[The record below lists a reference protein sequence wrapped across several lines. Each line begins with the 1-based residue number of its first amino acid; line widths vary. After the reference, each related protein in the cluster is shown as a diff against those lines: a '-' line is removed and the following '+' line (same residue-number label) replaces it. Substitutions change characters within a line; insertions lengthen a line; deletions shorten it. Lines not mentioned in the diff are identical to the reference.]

1 MEKGK
6 SLSLKEIFH
15 ELVAGVFIVDG
26 HSMIHRNYHAI
37 RGLSTSRGFPTN
49 AIYGFVRALKKLL
62 HDYQIE
68 RILIAFDA
76 KGPTFRHKVF
86 EKYKAQRPP
95 MPEDLKVQIPYI
107 FEIVDALGIPSIQI
121 EGYEADDIIGT
132 AVEFLSR
139 TAHHCIIVT
148 LDKDMLQLVNDQVWV
163 YDPKNDVLRDPKAVE
178 HRMGVKP
185 VQVVDLLA
193 LMGDKV
199 DNVPG
204 VPGIGEKTA
213 QKLIS
218 RFGSLD
224 ELYERLEEVTP
235 ARIKSLLEKHKDS
248 AFLSRDLVMI
258 KRDVPLEV
266 TEALFTVRERD
277 REKLRKLFL
286 ELEFFSMLKEL
297 TREKPKSAVRYETYG
312 TVSDLKDLD
321 HWLEKIQEK
330 GFFSLDLETTSED
343 PLHAR
348 LVGVSLAVSP
358 GEACYVPLQHDGT
371 LKLNKGQLPT
381 KVVLSRLTPYLS
393 DRGIGKI
400 GQNLKYDTRVL
411 MNYGVTLDGITCDAM
426 VADYLLNPTKRT
438 HNLDTM
444 SLEYL
449 GHQPITYKEVTEK
462 AGAEDGFWQVPL
474 AAATRYAAEDADLAL
489 RLCELLAPKVDAQ
502 GMKDLYETIE
512 LPLIPVLAAMEHR
525 GVKVDLDQLRE
536 LSKELEAKMIRLEE
550 RIHRLAGA
558 PFNINS
564 PKQLSEI
571 LFDKLGLKSIK
582 KTKTGRST
590 NVDVLMAL
598 SLEHEL
604 PALVLEYRSFSKLKT
619 GFVDALPKL
628 VDAKTGRIHTSFN
641 QTVTSTGRLSSSN
654 PNLQNIPIRT
664 EEGQRIREAFIAEEG
679 NLILSADY
687 SQIELRILAH
697 LSKDPIL
704 IEAFLKDEDVHART
718 ASEVFRVVP
727 SEITPELRRRA
738 KVINF
743 GIIYGMSGYGLAKE
757 LGIDRNEAEN
767 YISLYFTRLKRVKQY
782 QEELIERARSE
793 GLVRTLFGRI
803 RPVPELKSRNYQQ
816 REFGIRTVI
825 NAPIQ
830 GSAADIIKKAMIA
843 IHTRI
848 KTERLEASMVL
859 QVHDEL
865 VFEVSQDQV
874 DQLEGLVRDE
884 MEHVVAL
891 EVPLK
896 VEIQAGKNWRE
907 AH

>member
-1 MEKGK
+1 MEKEK
-6 SLSLKEIFH
+6 KFSLREVIL
-15 ELVAGVFIVDG
+15 ELEQVVFIVDG

-37 RGLSTSRGFPTN
+37 RGLSNSKGFPTN
-49 AIYGFVRALKKLL
+49 AIFGFVRALKKLL
-62 HDYQIE
+62 YDYQVK

-86 EKYKAQRPP
+86 ERYKAQRPP

-107 FEIVDALGIPSIQI
+107 FEIVDALGIPSLQL

-132 AVEFLSR
+132 AVEALSQ
-139 TAHHCIIVT
+139 TPSHCIIVT
-148 LDKDMLQLVNDQVWV
+148 MDKDMLQLVNNRVWV
-163 YDPKNDVLRDPKAVE
+163 YDPKNDILRDATGVVK
-178 HRMGVKP
+178 RLGVKP
-185 VQVVDLLA
+185 KQVVDLLA

-213 QKLIS
+213 QRLIS
-218 RFGSLD
+218 RFGSLGALYGRLD
-224 ELYERLEEVTP
+224 EVAP
-235 ARIKSLLEKHKDS
+235 PRIKSLLEAHRDT
-248 AFLSRDLVMI
+248 AFLSRDLVLI
-258 KRDVPLEV
+258 RKDVPLEI
-266 TEALFTVRERD
+266 TEENFIFRKKDEK
-277 REKLRKLFL
+277 KLRDLFL

-297 TREKPKSAVRYETYG
+297 TKEKPASAVRYDAYT
-312 TVSDLKDLD
+312 TISDITSLKE
-321 HWLEKIQEK
+321 WTEKIEEK
-330 GFFSLDLETTSED
+330 KSFSVDLETTSEN

-348 LVGVSLAVSP
+348 IVGVSLALAP
-358 GEACYVPLQHDGT
+358 GEACYVPLKHDEQGT
-371 LKLNKGQLPT
+371 GPRQLPL
-381 KVVLSRLTPYLS
+381 KDVLNHLKPYL
-393 DRGIGKI
+393 GNPTFGKI

-411 MNYGVTLDGITCDAM
+411 MNYDIAVEGISCDAM

-444 SLEYL
+444 SMEYL
-449 GHQPITYKEVTEK
+449 GHQPISFKEVTGK
-462 AGAEDGFWQVPL
+462 AGARDGFWQVPV
-474 AAATRYAAEDADLAL
+474 ADATRYASEDADLAL
-489 RLCELLAPKVDAQ
+489 RLCTLLTPKVHGQ
-502 GMKDLYETIE
+502 GMKELYETIE

-525 GVKVDLDQLRE
+525 GVKVDLEHLSD
-536 LSKELEAKMIRLEE
+536 LSKELAVRMERLEE
-550 RIHRLAGA
+550 KVYRLAGE

-571 LFDKLGLKSIK
+571 LFDKLGLKSVK

-604 PALVLEYRSFSKLKT
+604 PALVLEYRSFSKLKS

-628 VDAKTGRIHTSFN
+628 VDAETGRIHTSFN
-641 QTVTSTGRLSSSN
+641 QTIASTGRLSSSN

-664 EEGQRIREAFIAEEG
+664 EEGRRIREAFIAETG

-697 LSKDPIL
+697 LSEDPVL
-704 IEAFLKDEDVHART
+704 IQAFLNGEDVHART
-718 ASEVFRVVP
+718 ASEIFGVALDSV
-727 SEITPELRRRA
+727 TPELRRRA

-757 LGIDRNEAEN
+757 LGIDRKEAEA
-767 YISLYFTRLKRVKQY
+767 YIMQYFTRLQRVKEY
-782 QEELIERARSE
+782 QKELIERARAE

-816 REFGIRTVI
+816 REFGIRTAT

-843 IHTRI
+843 IHARI
-848 KTERLEASMVL
+848 RSEKLDASMVL

-865 VFEVSQDQV
+865 VFEVKKDQAEM
-874 DQLEGLVRDE
+874 LEGLVKEE
-884 MEHVVAL
+884 MEHAVSL
-891 EVPLK
+891 RVPLK
-896 VEIQAGKNWRE
+896 VGIQSGENWRE

>member
-1 MEKGK
+1 MEKEK
-6 SLSLKEIFH
+6 KFSLREVIL
-15 ELVAGVFIVDG
+15 ELEQVVFIVDG

-37 RGLSTSRGFPTN
+37 RGLSNSKGFPTN
-49 AIYGFVRALKKLL
+49 AIFGFVRALKKLL
-62 HDYQIE
+62 YDYQVK

-86 EKYKAQRPP
+86 ERYKAQRPP

-107 FEIVDALGIPSIQI
+107 FEIVDALGIPSLQL

-132 AVEFLSR
+132 AVEALSQ
-139 TAHHCIIVT
+139 TPSHCIIVT
-148 LDKDMLQLVNDQVWV
+148 MDKDMLQLVNNRVWV
-163 YDPKNDVLRDPKAVE
+163 YDPKNDILRDATGVVK
-178 HRMGVKP
+178 RLGVKP
-185 VQVVDLLA
+185 KQVVDLLA

-213 QKLIS
+213 QRLIS
-218 RFGSLD
+218 RFGSLGALYGRLD
-224 ELYERLEEVTP
+224 EVAP
-235 ARIKSLLEKHKDS
+235 PRIKSLLEAHRDT
-248 AFLSRDLVMI
+248 AFLSRDLVLI
-258 KRDVPLEV
+258 RKDVPLEI
-266 TEALFTVRERD
+266 TEENFIFRKKDEK
-277 REKLRKLFL
+277 KLRDLFL

-297 TREKPKSAVRYETYG
+297 TKEKPASAVRYDAYT
-312 TVSDLKDLD
+312 TISDITSLKE
-321 HWLEKIQEK
+321 WTEKIEEK
-330 GFFSLDLETTSED
+330 KSFSVDLETTSEN

-348 LVGVSLAVSP
+348 IVGVSLALAP
-358 GEACYVPLQHDGT
+358 GEACYVPLKHDEQGT
-371 LKLNKGQLPT
+371 GPRQLPL
-381 KVVLSRLTPYLS
+381 KDVLNHLKPYL
-393 DRGIGKI
+393 GNPTFGKI

-411 MNYGVTLDGITCDAM
+411 MNYDIAVEGISCDAM

-444 SLEYL
+444 SMEYL
-449 GHQPITYKEVTEK
+449 GHQPISFKEVTGK
-462 AGAEDGFWQVPL
+462 AGARDGFWQVPV
-474 AAATRYAAEDADLAL
+474 ADATRYASEDADLAL
-489 RLCELLAPKVDAQ
+489 RLCTLLTPKVHGQ
-502 GMKDLYETIE
+502 GMKELYETIE

-525 GVKVDLDQLRE
+525 GVKVDLEHLND
-536 LSKELEAKMIRLEE
+536 LSKELAVRMERLEE
-550 RIHRLAGA
+550 KVYRLAGE

-571 LFDKLGLKSIK
+571 LFDKLGLKSVK

-604 PALVLEYRSFSKLKT
+604 PALVLEYRSFSKLKS

-628 VDAKTGRIHTSFN
+628 VDAETGRIHTSFN
-641 QTVTSTGRLSSSN
+641 QTIASTGRLSSSN

-664 EEGQRIREAFIAEEG
+664 EEGRRIREAFIAETG

-697 LSKDPIL
+697 LSEDPVL
-704 IEAFLKDEDVHART
+704 IQAFLNGEDVHART
-718 ASEVFRVVP
+718 ASEIFGVALDSV
-727 SEITPELRRRA
+727 TPELRRRA

-757 LGIDRNEAEN
+757 LGIDRKEAEA
-767 YISLYFTRLKRVKQY
+767 YIMQYFTRLQRVKEY
-782 QEELIERARSE
+782 QKELIERARAE

-816 REFGIRTVI
+816 REFGIRTAT

-843 IHTRI
+843 IHARI
-848 KTERLEASMVL
+848 RSEKLDASMVL

-865 VFEVSQDQV
+865 VFEVKKDQAEM
-874 DQLEGLVRDE
+874 LEGLVKEE
-884 MEHVVAL
+884 MEHAVSL
-891 EVPLK
+891 RVPLK
-896 VEIQAGKNWRE
+896 VGIQSGENWRE